1 MNEIERAIAYWEE
14 FEREIDE
21 MPHSDILEAQRE
33 PVKTALA
40 ILRAELSRQENAL
53 LTWDELSAMIGKPV
67 YIADLVDASESNW
80 AIIGKAYSKLGLEFI
95 TLYDTIEGD
104 VGCQELYGETW
115 IAYRYEPKGEKA

>member
-1 MNEIERAIAYWEE
+1 MNEIERAIKYVTT
-14 FEREIDE
+14 
-21 MPHSDILEAQRE
+21 AQENANKEGRTE
-33 PVKTALA
+33 DVYNLMVVKQL
-40 ILRAELSRQENAL
+40 LRAELSRQENAP

-115 IAYRYEPKGEKA
+115 IAYRYEPKGEPPCLK